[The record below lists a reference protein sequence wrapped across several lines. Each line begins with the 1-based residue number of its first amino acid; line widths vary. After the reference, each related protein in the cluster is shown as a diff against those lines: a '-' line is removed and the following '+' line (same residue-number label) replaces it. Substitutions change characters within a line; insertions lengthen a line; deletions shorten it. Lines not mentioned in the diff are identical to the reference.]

1 MIQTSTL
8 STALSFII
16 VLLYVCTQQYY
27 VQAFAP
33 ATPAV
38 TTTIA
43 ARSSETTQLSAW
55 SISAPAAATQQRR
68 SFLSPIT
75 KNNDN
80 NGWYEDYGQA
90 AVNRHVRYQDDNE
103 LVDDYIWDSGNINRK
118 GGGVGYGFARIE
130 SYETYLAYD
139 DSSST
144 EAAVMIRRKPSLF
157 RRGLRMVW
165 NKLQPKK
172 KTDSRGLFEERL

>member
-1 MIQTSTL
+1 MSSTVGL
-8 STALSFII
+8 TL
-16 VLLYVCTQQYY
+16 VVHLL
-27 VQAFAP
+27 
-33 ATPAV
+33 
-38 TTTIA
+38 
-43 ARSSETTQLSAW
+43 RSSTVKAIQVILW
-55 SISAPAAATQQRR
+55 SILSQKAKTNAALASAST
-68 SFLSPIT
+68 T

-144 EAAVMIRRKPSLF
+144 EAAAVMIRRKPSLL

-165 NKLQPKK
+165 NKLQPKTK
-172 KTDSRGLFEERL
+172 RRI